1 MCNRLIHILFVILV
15 LLMMS
20 IPKIVSAQ
28 SSASVSWTMHRA
40 YNDVQ
45 QVLLADD
52 AVYVLSAGMIY
63 SVDKTTETRHFYTLL
78 DGLWGGSI
86 ARMAYD
92 SIRDEVLLFYEDGMV
107 DYLHDGQFSGRVKDL
122 YLKET
127 TLGKMVQQTW
137 QENDL
142 LYLAMPYG
150 IQTYRLTDRTFQNT
164 FFIGDEAAAWCVRSL
179 CMIGDT
185 LYAATDSVVMKAARN
200 SNLVDYRV
208 WQPMPVVANMQ
219 PKGVSPLPI
228 HTADSSLNTAESS
241 LHADSALL
249 SKSSNLIALW
259 GNRLYR
265 WNGGEWTA
273 IHSEESFAQLAF
285 DGGKAIAIGADSSFC
300 EILEDT
306 LLRYASSYPVADA
319 VFDASA
325 SDYWCASN
333 QAGLIHIMASGETT
347 YAICSPVVNSPYR
360 MRYSGDALYVVNGGR
375 WAVQHKNAPY
385 VMVYDGDSWTNY
397 VPEKLQSQGIKMLDP
412 MSVVADT
419 ADPSHYWLATYGT
432 GLFEMQG
439 DSIVHHYHARNS
451 GLESATYNDQ
461 HWELYTRTDGLLR
474 MEDGSL
480 FVMNA
485 SIGPKVLKDTVWTTL
500 QIFDTY
506 GMLCPFHTPDQPI
519 HDTARN
525 RIWLPTCRLQAGL
538 ACLDYGSSVVD
549 TADNRSLFRSDFIGE
564 DGQMI
569 SLDML
574 YGSGLDKDGNV
585 WLCCQNGLYYFS
597 ANDDFYQTNVLHRLG
612 AIGGFSEWFMKDSR
626 ANCLVADSANRKW
639 LGTDALGV
647 YVISADNSCIE
658 AHYTMDNSP
667 LPSNSI
673 LSIAVHPTTNEVM
686 IGSAA
691 GIVSYRELA
700 DQSALPEQATALDT
714 YQTEKNTDEK
724 AFPNDPSAA
733 QKIWKDGRLLILRD
747 GRLYDMLGRIVQ

>member
-1 MCNRLIHILFVILV
+1 MWNRLEIRIFVILV
-15 LLMMS
+15 LLVLGF
-20 IPKIVSAQ
+20 PKIASAQ
-28 SSASVSWTMHRA
+28 SSAIVSWTMHRA

-45 QVLLADD
+45 QVLVADD

-63 SVDKTTETRHFYTLL
+63 SVDKTTETMHCYTLL

-86 ARMAYD
+86 ARMAFD
-92 SIRDEVLLFYEDGMV
+92 SIREEVLLFYQDGMV

-150 IQTYRLTDRTFQNT
+150 IQTYRLTDRTFQNSL
-164 FFIGDEAAAWCVRSL
+164 FIGDEAAAWRVRSL

-208 WQPMPVVANMQ
+208 WQPMPVVAGKQ
-219 PKGVSPLPI
+219 PQGVAPLSLKVV
-228 HTADSSLNTAESS
+228 DSVLNAVDSVSLNNASS
-241 LHADSALL
+241 A
-249 SKSSNLIALW
+249 LIALW
-259 GNRLYR
+259 GDRLYR

-300 EILEDT
+300 EIREDT
-306 LLRYASSYPVADA
+306 LLRYASSYLIADA
-319 VFDASA
+319 AFDAFA

-333 QAGLIHIMASGETT
+333 QAGLIHIMAAGEAT
-347 YAICSPVVNSPYR
+347 YSFSSPVVNKPYR
-360 MRYSGDALYVVNGGR
+360 MHYSGDALYVVNGGR

-397 VPEKLQSQGIKMLDP
+397 VPETLQSQGIKMLDP
-412 MSVVADT
+412 MSVIGDT

-439 DSIVHHYHARNS
+439 DSIVHHYHALNS
-451 GLESATYNDQ
+451 GLESATYNDK
-461 HWELYTRTDGLLR
+461 HWELYTRTDGLLQ

-480 FVMNA
+480 LVMNA
-485 SIGPKVLKDTVWTTL
+485 SIGPKVLNDTVWTTL
-500 QIFDTY
+500 QIRDPY
-506 GMLCPFHTPDQPI
+506 GTLCPFHTPDQPI
-519 HDTARN
+519 HDTARH

-538 ACLDYGSSVVD
+538 ACLDYGTSVTD

-585 WLCCQNGLYYFS
+585 WLCCQNGLYYYS
-597 ANDDFYQTNVLHRLG
+597 ADDDFYHTNVLHRLG
-612 AIGGFSEWFMKDSR
+612 AIGGFSEWFMKESR
-626 ANCLVADSANRKW
+626 ANCLAADSANRKW

-647 YVISADNSCIE
+647 YVISADNSRIE

-667 LPSNSI
+667 LPSNTI

-686 IGSAA
+686 IGSAT

-700 DQSALPEQATALDT
+700 DQPALPEQTTALES
-714 YQTEKNTDEK
+714 YKSENNTDEK
-724 AFPNDPSAA
+724 AFPNGQSAA
-733 QKIWKDGRLLILRD
+733 LKIWKDGRLLIWRD
-747 GRLYDMLGRIVQ
+747 GRFYDMLGRKIQ